1 MDTSVLPNEPKD
13 LHVELERAFEKS
25 GNLYDRAMAH
35 VGFGATTGGLVITN
49 IYLPKVTEAVSE
61 ALKVPSRSDSHD
73 FQIERLLKQ
82 LQPEV
87 VALCILQAG
96 LHAVA
101 RERTQV
107 ETAISIGHS
116 INDELWAADLV
127 KADKKLA
134 ERIARTVKETY
145 GDVAQRK
152 THAKKLAAKLGAF
165 TLDDWTEEMLVHA
178 GTWAMNVLLQ
188 AMPDVFMLTEP
199 EKVCNPLTGQFEE
212 CRQWVIT
219 DEGMDKARSAVAEA
233 VLKSP
238 VYQPRTERPQDWTRF
253 VMNVAEDDRTTDR
266 AQLLRTSHKDIISAT
281 RHAITTGQAAPA
293 LKAIN
298 TLQSVPFKI
307 NTWVLDVIQQCFD
320 KGIRVDGLPYR
331 KPFKV
336 PARVSDAEFSAKPVE
351 ERKLL
356 AMTIKGLKKANRAN
370 GTDIVAYEQDMKVA
384 GRLAVVD
391 QFHTPMNMDWRG
403 RVYALTHFNFQREDR
418 VRALFLFA
426 NGEPIGEDGIR
437 WLKVH
442 VANCGAFD
450 KIDKKPIEERV
461 KWVDDNMPALVAY
474 GHSAVEHQL
483 DAGRQPVPVPC
494 RMPRADARPRSG
506 PVVCDA
512 HAGIVRWLL
521 LGLAASCGSNPRT

>member
-1 MDTSVLPNEPKD
+1 MDTNVLPNEPQD

-25 GNLYDRAMAH
+25 GNLYDRAMTN
-35 VGFGATTGGLVITN
+35 VGFGATTGGLAITN
-49 IYLPKVTEAVSE
+49 QYHLLVTEAVSE
-61 ALKVPSRSDSHD
+61 TLKVSRAQSHGHD

-82 LQPEV
+82 LKPEV

-253 VMNVAEDDRTTDR
+253 VMNVAEDDRTTDAGPAAADVPQGHHQR
-266 AQLLRTSHKDIISAT
+266 HGTPSAL
-281 RHAITTGQAAPA
+281 AQAAPA

-307 NTWVLDVIQQCFD
+307 NTWIMDVIQQCYD

-331 KPFKV
+331 NQFKV
-336 PARVSDAEFSAKPVE
+336 PARVLCGVQRQAVEARRLHAK
-351 ERKLL
+351 
-356 AMTIKGLKKANRAN
+356 TIKGLKKANRAN
-370 GTDIVAYEQDMKVA
+370 VVDIVAFEQDMDVA
-384 GRLAVVD
+384 ARLRRSSSSS
-391 QFHTPMNMDWRG
+391 TRPMNMDWRG
-403 RVYALTHFNFQREDR
+403 SL
-418 VRALFLFA
+418 RAHPLQL
-426 NGEPIGEDGIR
+426 
-437 WLKVH
+437 
-442 VANCGAFD
+442 
-450 KIDKKPIEERV
+450 
-461 KWVDDNMPALVAY
+461 PA
-474 GHSAVEHQL
+474 
-483 DAGRQPVPVPC
+483 
-494 RMPRADARPRSG
+494 
-506 PVVCDA
+506 
-512 HAGIVRWLL
+512 
-521 LGLAASCGSNPRT
+521 